1 MKWVRDAVMVAE
13 GKRHRQSF
21 IPPSSGVRRELFEA
35 AELAKA
41 ESPGTFADAVPVDH
55 NIRTW
60 I

>member
-1 MKWVRDAVMVAE
+1 MVAE

-21 IPPSSGVRRELFEA
+21 IPPLSGVRRELFEA

-41 ESPGTFADAVPVDH
+41 ESPGTFADAVPVDN

-60 I
+60 V